1 MKKDMVSDLNM
12 SHGRMY
18 DFVLFPLFKFTLV
31 TKPRNLDFKVRQ
43 NTSIFFD
50 KKMMSD
56 LIMSCQTTVS
66 DLA

>member
-1 MKKDMVSDLNM
+1 MVSALKM
-12 SHGRMY
+12 SNGKMS
-18 DFVLFPLFKFTLV
+18 DFLSFPLFRLTLA

-43 NTSIFFD
+43 NTLIFFN

-66 DLA
+66 DFA